1 MTRNIDHSYK
11 GDILVVDDRADNL
24 RLLASM
30 LSDQC
35 YKVRKILKGDLTL
48 VVAQINPPDLILLD
62 VMMPKING
70 FEVCQQLKADHRT
83 ESIPIIFLSA
93 SDEPL
98 DKVKAF
104 SVGGED
110 FISKPFEITEVLARI
125 GHQLKLVRLK
135 RQLRAQNQQLQAEV
149 TERLKAEAALQQAND
164 DLEARVSQRTLELTQ
179 ANHYQ
184 QQLGQQLQQSLAQE
198 QKLSQLKSQIITTI
212 AHEYRTPM
220 SIISSSIGMLE
231 DYGDRLTDHL
241 RNKHFGRVQKA
252 MQRMTDLI
260 DEVIFLNQL
269 EFETLEIQRETVSFQ
284 ELIDSVS
291 THIKSSSELCP
302 TFQVKIDPACDRQ
315 LIDRRLM
322 TKILLNVLHNAAKF
336 SPDPSPIT
344 VQIFCTSEQLCII
357 VEDTGMG
364 IPEQELARVFE
375 SFYRAQNAENIQ
387 GIGLGLTIAL
397 KCTHLLNGQIAIE
410 SQLDSGTRVKVSLPM
425 HAMAGVANAS

>member
-24 RLLASM
+24 RLLATM
-30 LSDQC
+30 LSEQG
-35 YKVRKILKGDLTL
+35 YKVRKILKGELTL
-48 VVAQINPPDLILLD
+48 EVAQINPPDLILLD
-62 VMMPKING
+62 VMMPKIKG

-110 FISKPFEITEVLARI
+110 FIPKPFEITEVLARI

-149 TERLKAEAALQQAND
+149 TERLKAEAALKQAND

-269 EFETLEIQRETVSFQ
+269 EFETLEIQRETVSLQ
-284 ELIDSVS
+284 ELIDSLLAE
-291 THIKSSSELCP
+291 IESSSELCP
-302 TFQVKIDPACDRQ
+302 PLQIEINPDCDQ
-315 LIDRRLM
+315 QFVDRRLM
-322 TKILLNVLHNAAKF
+322 AKILFNVLNNAAKF
-336 SPDPSPIT
+336 SLEQAPIT
-344 VQIFCTSEQLCII
+344 VQASCTPEQLCII
-357 VEDTGMG
+357 VTDTGIG

-397 KCTHLLNGQIAIE
+397 KCARLLDGQIEIE
-410 SQLDSGTRVKVSLPM
+410 SQLDSGTQVKIQLA
-425 HAMAGVANAS
+425 HL

>member
-1 MTRNIDHSYK
+1 MTHDIDPSHK

-24 RLLASM
+24 RLLSTM
-30 LSDQC
+30 LSEEG
-35 YKVRKILKGDLTL
+35 YKVRKILKGELTL
-48 VVAQINPPDLILLD
+48 EVAQINPPDLILLD

-83 ESIPIIFLSA
+83 EPIPIILLSA

-125 GHQLKLVRLK
+125 GHQLKLVRLQ

-149 TERLKAEAALQQAND
+149 TERLKAEAALKQAND
-164 DLEARVSQRTLELTQ
+164 ALEDRVSQRTLELTQ
-179 ANHYQ
+179 ANQ
-184 QQLGQQLQQSLAQE
+184 QLLQLGQQLQQSLAQE

-220 SIISSSIGMLE
+220 SIISSSMGVLE
-231 DYGDRLTDHL
+231 DYGDRLTDTL
-241 RNKHFGRVQKA
+241 RNKHFRRVQKA
-252 MQRMTDLI
+252 IQRMTDLI

-269 EFETLEIQRETVSFQ
+269 EFETLEVQRETVSLR
-284 ELIDSVS
+284 ELIDSLS
-291 THIKSSSELCP
+291 TEIEASSELRP
-302 TFQVKIDPACDRQ
+302 TLQIEINPACDHQ
-315 LIDRRLM
+315 FVDRRLM
-322 TKILLNVLHNAAKF
+322 AKILFNLLDNAAKF
-336 SPDPSPIT
+336 SLEQSPIR
-344 VQIFCTSEQLCII
+344 VQAFCTSEQLCLII
-357 VEDTGMG
+357 EDTGIG
-364 IPEQELARVFE
+364 IPEQELARIFD

-397 KCTHLLNGQIAIE
+397 KCAHLLNGQIDIE
-410 SQLDSGTRVKVSLPM
+410 SQLGSGTQVKVSLPFQ
-425 HAMAGVANAS
+425 AMAGAGDAS

>member
-1 MTRNIDHSYK
+1 MTRDIDHSYK

-24 RLLASM
+24 RLLATM
-30 LSDQC
+30 LSEQG
-35 YKVRKILKGDLTL
+35 YKVRKILKGELTL
-48 VVAQINPPDLILLD
+48 EVAQINPPDLILLD
-62 VMMPKING
+62 VRMPKING
-70 FEVCQQLKADHRT
+70 FEVCQQLKADHHT

-93 SDEPL
+93 SDEHL

-104 SVGGED
+104 RVGGED
-110 FISKPFEITEVLARI
+110 FITKPFEITEVLARI

-149 TERLKAEAALQQAND
+149 AERLKAEAALQQAND

-179 ANHYQ
+179 ANQYQ

-231 DYGDRLTDHL
+231 DYGDRLTGQL

-291 THIKSSSELCP
+291 IQIKASSELCP
-302 TFQVKIDPACDRQ
+302 AFQVEIDPACDHQ
-315 LIDRRLM
+315 MIDRRLM

-336 SPDPSPIT
+336 SPAPSPIT
-344 VQIFCTSEQLCII
+344 VQVFCTSEQLCII

-397 KCTHLLNGQIAIE
+397 KCTHLLNGQIDIE
-410 SQLDSGTRVKVSLPM
+410 SQLDLGTRVKVSLPM
-425 HAMAGVANAS
+425 QAMAGVGNAS